1 MIAVPQDDV
10 PSPQLEGSGTWF
22 LWVVVDG
29 SLPSTRGTAQ
39 DHPISLLNTPLGH
52 SLGNSTDCSSL
63 DSSSFRFLDDATCS

>member
-29 SLPSTRGTAQ
+29 SLPRAALSNGRCWKIADPILTLTA
-39 DHPISLLNTPLGH
+39 SL
-52 SLGNSTDCSSL
+52 
-63 DSSSFRFLDDATCS
+63 